1 MSDAVPRATSERGWG
16 KLLIA
21 LAAFLFLPHVPPFT
35 ALLPVE
41 ETLLLL
47 LPALAACCLVGWWAG
62 GRLLL
67 AVVSIALCVRV
78 LALDAGPGSFLN
90 LVRGWSLLVAGAFG
104 LVCLLGIRRPFFPR
118 ALTALALSLA
128 IVVLMSLKGPLSPE
142 RTGQA
147 MQQEFGRRNAA
158 AMATFRTVASE
169 HPEIMQRMPASG
181 AMLAEF
187 DQRLRETTQTGMDLF
202 PSLLFLESLVAM
214 ALAWTTF
221 HRISRTRLGAPLGP
235 LKDFRFNDQ
244 LVWGLIAG
252 LAIVFLPALGF
263 LEGAGRNLLVFF
275 GALYAIR
282 GFGVLSW
289 FLAPGVL
296 AATLMVGFAMLW
308 WPVLSVVA
316 ISGFVLLTLAAFGL
330 GLGDTWADWRRRA
343 RPTT

>member
-1 MSDAVPRATSERGWG
+1 MTDAVAPAPSERGWG
-16 KLLIA
+16 KLLLA

-67 AVVSIALCVRV
+67 AVACVAVTIRV
-78 LALDAGPGSFLN
+78 LALDAAPGSFYN
-90 LVRGWSLLVAGAFG
+90 LVRGWSLLVAGGFG
-104 LVCLLGIRRPFFPR
+104 LVCLLGVQRPFFPR
-118 ALTALALSLA
+118 ALTALSLA
-128 IVVLMSLKGPLSPE
+128 LVIVVGMGFKGPLTAA
-142 RTGQA
+142 RTTQA
-147 MQQEFGRRNAA
+147 MQAEFGRRNVA
-158 AMATFRTVASE
+158 AMTTFRAVISE
-169 HPEIMQRMPASG
+169 HPEIMQRMPESG
-181 AMLAEF
+181 PMLAEL
-187 DQRLRETTQTGMDLF
+187 DQRLKESSDTGIQLF
-202 PSLLFLESLVAM
+202 PSLLLLESLVAL
-214 ALAWTTF
+214 ALAWTTY
-221 HRISRTRLGAPLGP
+221 HRIARTRLGAPLGP

-263 LEGAGRNLLVFF
+263 MEGAGRNLLVFF

>member
-1 MSDAVPRATSERGWG
+1 MSDAVAPAPSERGWG
-16 KLLIA
+16 KLLLA

-67 AVVSIALCVRV
+67 AVVCVALAVRV
-78 LALDAGPGSFLN
+78 LALDAAPGSFYN
-90 LVRGWSLLVAGAFG
+90 LVRGWSLLVAGGFG
-104 LVCLLGIRRPFFPR
+104 LVCLFGIERPFFPR
-118 ALTALALSLA
+118 ALTALSLSLVL
-128 IVVLMSLKGPLSPE
+128 VVVMSAKGPMTPE
-142 RTGQA
+142 RTTQA
-147 MQQEFGRRNAA
+147 MRVEFARRNV
-158 AMATFRTVASE
+158 MAITTFRTVVAQY
-169 HPEIMQRMPASG
+169 PELGQRFPASG
-181 AMLAEF
+181 QIQTEFEQRLAETA
-187 DQRLRETTQTGMDLF
+187 DTGIKLF
-202 PSLLFLESLVAM
+202 PSLLFLESLVAL
-214 ALAWTTF
+214 ALAWTTY
-221 HRISRTRLGAPLGP
+221 HRIARTRLGAPLGP

-252 LAIVFLPALGF
+252 LAIVFLPAF
-263 LEGAGRNLLVFF
+263 DFMEGAGRNLLVFF

-343 RPTT
+343 RSTT